1 MKFGEFAKI
10 NNITKDTL
18 RYYMKIGLILPSK
31 SGGNYI
37 FTESDQKDI
46 EFILDCKDFGFSVDD
61 INKLISLKRNLH
73 PLDHRFNNFMAS
85 ELDNKKELIK
95 NEIKNLQKKLD
106 FLNNKSDEYLKNRQ
120 IYQKLG
126 VAVDFLKN
134 LSCPSCGSSFNFTNA
149 DIEDS
154 YIIHADLHCK
164 NCSYHL
170 KIEDGIIIED
180 NLQDSPIKIEDLPIK
195 ENHEYWL
202 DTHLAMEW
210 KELKNLKPAEFQK
223 VFKAYN
229 WMYERIIDSKPVKNN
244 EVSCIMT
251 SETNSGRFLFYHL
264 LNKIGDDNPIKK
276 STLIVAMRNIKAA
289 KKLKN
294 LLESLG
300 VKLDIAIICASIDK
314 LPISNGSVNIF
325 LDDYSSFYY
334 LLREKKVLLD
344 DKNFNK
350 YLSSD
355 AEVLGILPKDFFI
368 LHKHLNMSIDSS
380 PFLNKLYNNPKFI
393 ITYDPD
399 NNIKQN
405 VCSLDFTAYH
415 YDFEGRL

>member
-1 MKFGEFAKI
+1 
-10 NNITKDTL
+10 
-18 RYYMKIGLILPSK
+18 
-31 SGGNYI
+31 
-37 FTESDQKDI
+37 
-46 EFILDCKDFGFSVDD
+46 
-61 INKLISLKRNLH
+61 
-73 PLDHRFNNFMAS
+73 
-85 ELDNKKELIK
+85 
-95 NEIKNLQKKLD
+95 
-106 FLNNKSDEYLKNRQ
+106 
-120 IYQKLG
+120 
-126 VAVDFLKN
+126 
-134 LSCPSCGSSFNFTNA
+134 
-149 DIEDS
+149 
-154 YIIHADLHCK
+154 
-164 NCSYHL
+164 
-170 KIEDGIIIED
+170 
-180 NLQDSPIKIEDLPIK
+180 
-195 ENHEYWL
+195 
-202 DTHLAMEW
+202 
-210 KELKNLKPAEFQK
+210 
-223 VFKAYN
+223 
-229 WMYERIIDSKPVKNN
+229 MYERIIDSKPVKNN

-300 VKLDIAIICASIDK
+300 VKLDIAIICASMDK